1 MNDGARVISDAFDTV
16 SFKTLAGEPVVTSAS
31 LPPGKYTLRFG
42 FVDDQ
47 GRRASVDRP
56 LTLGLHQASASD
68 LQFSDVLAG
77 VAVGG
82 HFKPRISVD
91 ASAGQIIALLEVY
104 GASRGAFDN
113 VAIEFALHGEDDV
126 NYAVT
131 RARVQAAATSG
142 VPKGIAQGALQ
153 LGHAGPGRYTVTAA
167 LLVNGKPAGFTKRD
181 LVVRPA
187 R

>member
-1 MNDGARVISDAFDTV
+1 VSRGPTFILALSLGALGWALLVWLTGGIDGRILGVAVRARGAW
-16 SFKTLAGEPVVTSAS
+16 
-31 LPPGKYTLRFG
+31 
-42 FVDDQ
+42 
-47 GRRASVDRP
+47 RP

-77 VAVGG
+77 VAFGG

>member
-1 MNDGARVISDAFDTV
+1 AADPNRDLIYALQELARRLRGVEGPKTLILVSAGLPESITLDDYHSFADEATRARLTVYVLKPPPLNATASSNTSGLEKRFQVHDGARVISDAFDTV

-56 LTLGLHQASASD
+56 LTLGLHQAGASD

-82 HFKPRISVD
+82 
-91 ASAGQIIALLEVY
+91 
-104 GASRGAFDN
+104 
-113 VAIEFALHGEDDV
+113 
-126 NYAVT
+126 
-131 RARVQAAATSG
+131 
-142 VPKGIAQGALQ
+142 
-153 LGHAGPGRYTVTAA
+153 
-167 LLVNGKPAGFTKRD
+167 
-181 LVVRPA
+181 
-187 R
+187 